1 MGKTRGTGVRCT
13 AGTAVFWGVVG
24 CGEREEQVFSRVQSR
39 SKLFSHSFLPCAS
52 SAPPALAC
60 LGSVSTESRS
70 LPSEASGGRLHPLV
84 RSASCSTKGRKVA
97 VTRASGGPNAA
108 GESGLSVCCA
118 CSLPLFLGG
127 RRVSRAWRTS

>member
-1 MGKTRGTGVRCT
+1 MRCT

-24 CGEREEQVFSRVQSR
+24 CGEREEQAFSFHVQSR
-39 SKLFSHSFLPCAS
+39 SKLFSHSFLHYAS

-84 RSASCSTKGRKVA
+84 WSASCSTKGKKVA
-97 VTRASGGPNAA
+97 VTRASGGPDAA
-108 GESGLSVCCA
+108 GESGSSVCCA
-118 CSLPLFLGG
+118 CFLPLFLGG
-127 RRVSRAWRTS
+127 R